1 MFRKTGSAIMLFL
14 LSVSTLTLAVTIQ
27 PAQSDFVWSGT
38 IYIRAD
44 GSIDPDTAPIS
55 TADNVTYTLTGN
67 VTSDADGIVVERDNI
82 VVDGAGYTLNGSSLS
97 GFPDGIN
104 LSGRSN
110 VTVKNATLTD
120 FHCGIYLY
128 SSSNNTISGNN
139 ITANNGYG
147 IWLRGSSNNNT
158 ISGNN
163 ITDNHAGIYL
173 SYSSNNMLRSNTMDN
188 NERNFGVYG
197 DARSYFLNDADASNT
212 VDGKPVYYWI
222 NKQDMVVPLDAG
234 YVALVNC
241 TRITVKNLNIINNR
255 EGILLVSTT
264 NSTIIKNNMASND
277 CGIRL
282 EWSFNNTI
290 SGNNVT
296 ANDWYG
302 IDLDYSVNNTIS
314 GNNITANAA
323 MHGSI
328 YFYKCSNNSISGNNI
343 TNNMG
348 GIQLHDSSNNVV
360 SENNITNNLDGIILD
375 SSSNNNISGNTFT
388 NDGLHVYDSYQNSV
402 VDNTVN
408 GKPLVYLEGVV
419 EYTVGDAGQVVLVNS
434 DSIRVENLNLSR
446 TSIGVQLWETTNSI
460 IDGNNIVNN
469 GYGIW
474 LDSSSNN
481 SINGNNITAN
491 NWGGIQLHDSSNNVV
506 SENNI
511 TNNRDGIVLSSSS
524 SNSISGNNVTAN
536 NDDGIALGSSSSN
549 SISGNNIANNEYGV
563 ALYESSYNSISMNKI
578 TTNERG
584 IHIQESSSNM
594 VSGNNI
600 TANSEAG
607 TWLHR
612 SSDNSIYHNN
622 FIDNSQQ
629 VYDYAW
635 DSPHVSP
642 STNLWDDSYTGNF
655 WSDYEERYPNAT
667 EIDDSGIWNTPYV
680 IDANN
685 RDRHP
690 LMGPCTPPEHELLV
704 SINAPTSLWL
714 GSSSSLDAIVTNEG
728 LNDEVDVELLLLI
741 NGTLAD
747 SRTILLL
754 QAGDSYRL
762 SYLWTPTNEETY
774 NVTAYARPVL
784 GEVSVENNQKTKF
797 VTVAEVEVGVKAGD
811 WIKCTYTISGW
822 PGGQPYP
829 EWLRVEFLTVEG
841 TNATV
846 YVTMRMSDGTEQSD
860 TMTVDVAVGGGTF
873 QGLSGFVIPANCTT
887 GDSIYI
893 TGHGNLAIA
902 GESTRIY
909 AGASRTVV
917 YANFSFQGNQLT
929 YYWDK
934 HTGVMVESSAI
945 YPQLNITATAKATE
959 TNMWQAKPLLVGD
972 LDNDGKVGIQDLAV
986 AAKVFGSY
994 PGHPR
999 WNPIADIN
1007 KDNTTNIV
1015 DLVLIA
1021 KNFGKN
1027 QQN

>member
-1 MFRKTGSAIMLFL
+1 MFRETVSRIMLFL
-14 LSVSTLTLAVTIQ
+14 LLVSMLALVFNTQ
-27 PAQSDFVWSGT
+27 PVQSDYVWSET
-38 IYIRAD
+38 IYIHAD
-44 GSIDPDTAPIS
+44 GSIEPVEAPIFTVDS
-55 TADNVTYTLTGN
+55 VTYTFTDN
-67 VTSDADGIVVERDNI
+67 IVVDVPEDSSAIVIERDNI
-82 VVDGAGYTLNGSSLS
+82 VLDGAGYTLQRTEAYKAE
-97 GFPDGIN
+97 GIT
-104 LSGRSN
+104 LSGRTN
-110 VTVKNATLTD
+110 VTVKNTQIEN
-120 FHCGIYLY
+120 FIYGIRLVADGYC
-128 SSSNNTISGNN
+128 SISGNN
-139 ITANNGYG
+139 I
-147 IWLRGSSNNNT
+147 I
-158 ISGNN
+158 
-163 ITDNHAGIYL
+163 
-173 SYSSNNMLRSNTMDN
+173 
-188 NERNFGVYG
+188 E
-197 DARSYFLNDADASNT
+197 
-212 VDGKPVYYWI
+212 
-222 NKQDMVVPLDAG
+222 NK
-234 YVALVNC
+234 
-241 TRITVKNLNIINNR
+241 
-255 EGILLVSTT
+255 
-264 NSTIIKNNMASND
+264 
-277 CGIRL
+277 
-282 EWSFNNTI
+282 F
-290 SGNNVT
+290 
-296 ANDWYG
+296 G
-302 IDLDYSVNNTIS
+302 IDLRYSS
-314 GNNITANAA
+314 
-323 MHGSI
+323 S
-328 YFYKCSNNSISGNNI
+328 NSISGNNI

-375 SSSNNNISGNTFT
+375 SSSNNNISGNT
-388 NDGLHVYDSYQNSV
+388 LHVYDSYQNSV